1 MRILEGTPAEILEY
15 QNRPSETVVAKQPY
29 VTNERR
35 GSIANAIKRSFLL
48 HESHWSNTKNTWVK
62 ISDMNPTYIA
72 NVLRKRLNDS
82 KSIDLLEEDDEFKS
96 LVLNLANKIIDGE

>member
-1 MRILEGTPAEILEY
+1 MKIIEGTPAEILEY
-15 QNRPSETVVAKQPY
+15 QNRPSETVVPHPFI
-29 VTNERR
+29 TNERR

-48 HESHWSNTKNTWVK
+48 HESHWSNTKNEWIK

-72 NVLRKRLNDS
+72 NVLRKRLNDN
-82 KSIDLLEEDDEFKS
+82 KSIDLLDDSEFKA